1 MNIVPLK
8 HQTSIITYTVDI
20 PCVTAD
26 RWENSNLSWLM
37 VKYQRNQALTL
48 QSVKLTLRLHK
59 ENTLPL
65 AKYFSVLDLC
75 NIQFHTQL
83 SMQSK
88 KCRENIYFSNSRNV
102 WACIFAANVWNLQYC
117 LKNLWINFH
126 NTVSYLNFALCHS
139 IFYIDLQV
147 YLHRPL
153 GLIWSQHKRGTQ
165 NSFIGIWRQTWKTC
179 DSSTWQFAF
188 FFYY

>member
-1 MNIVPLK
+1 
-8 HQTSIITYTVDI
+8 
-20 PCVTAD
+20 
-26 RWENSNLSWLM
+26 M

-102 WACIFAANVWNLQYC
+102 
-117 LKNLWINFH
+117 
-126 NTVSYLNFALCHS
+126 
-139 IFYIDLQV
+139 
-147 YLHRPL
+147 
-153 GLIWSQHKRGTQ
+153 
-165 NSFIGIWRQTWKTC
+165 
-179 DSSTWQFAF
+179 
-188 FFYY
+188 